1 MNLLTLCDFDG
12 VLYDA
17 SEIKRNWNRYL
28 IERGVD
34 VFYDVYAEVKEAKG
48 YFEPETLYFLMS
60 NRRPGWGVMT
70 RYMIERYPYENHIF
84 PHTPKALQLLR
95 SVGRVVVWSQ
105 GEESFQKRKIEACA
119 LHIDGTFISLTKVN
133 DLERL
138 LKEYASFDELAVID
152 DKLDNLIEIPDS
164 AIKIRIGDPSI
175 YPSFKT
181 VMEAA
186 EYLYDM
192 SRKIDVKL

>member
-12 VLYDA
+12 VLYDT

-28 IERGVD
+28 IERGSD
-34 VFYDVYAEVKEAKG
+34 IFYDVYEEVKESKG
-48 YFEPETLYFLMS
+48 YFDPETFYSIMN

-70 RYMIERYPYENHIF
+70 RRMIETYPYENHIF

-95 SVGRVVVWSQ
+95 SVGRVIIWSQ
-105 GEESFQKRKIEACA
+105 GEESFQNRKIEACA
-119 LHIDGTFISLTKVN
+119 LHVDGTFISLTKVN
-133 DLERL
+133 DSERL
-138 LKEYASFDELAVID
+138 LKEYAGFDELAVID
-152 DKLDNLIEIPDS
+152 DKLDNLIRMPNS
-164 AIKIRIGDPSI
+164 AIKIRIGDTSR

-186 EYLYDM
+186 EYLYEI
-192 SRKIDVKL
+192 SRQIGVNL

>member
-84 PHTPKALQLLR
+84 SHAANALQLLR
-95 SVGRVVVWSQ
+95 SIGRVVVWSQ
-105 GEESFQKRKIEACA
+105 GEESFQNRKIEACA
-119 LHIDGTFISLTKVN
+119 LHVDGTFISLTKVN
-133 DLERL
+133 DSERL
-138 LKEYASFDELAVID
+138 LKEWAGFDELAVID
-152 DKLDNLIEIPDS
+152 DKLDNLIGMPDY
-164 AIKIRIGDPSI
+164 AIKIRIGDSSI

-181 VMEAA
+181 AIEAA
-186 EYLYDM
+186 EYLY
-192 SRKIDVKL
+192 KISKKCVKL